1 MSNQPVQ
8 PFLCAVKEEPF
19 MTDSDTDEKPYVDL
33 INSKSVPSGE
43 NSQLLSG
50 SSSGMAEMD
59 DIEYWT
65 ISGKK
70 PYFDI
75 ILAKSHVGPRFQL
88 FLPTTIVPEL
98 PSAMVPVVLTSCGK
112 NWNTVYYGD
121 RTGKRFGPSWKK
133 FASDN
138 ELKTG
143 DCCFFELME
152 STMAQIKFKVII
164 LRGDLPVL
172 RFAEGDGETPEKAI
186 IIE

>member
-1 MSNQPVQ
+1 MIHILLMFNSCGILRGQCSEESSISFPWKNRYCKVDIWIKCIVMMHLLHSTY
-8 PFLCAVKEEPF
+8 LCFVLWNAFNFDVYYSSQPF

-88 FLPTTIVPEL
+88 
-98 PSAMVPVVLTSCGK
+98 
-112 NWNTVYYGD
+112 
-121 RTGKRFGPSWKK
+121 
-133 FASDN
+133 
-138 ELKTG
+138 
-143 DCCFFELME
+143 
-152 STMAQIKFKVII
+152 VISLLAKI
-164 LRGDLPVL
+164 S
-172 RFAEGDGETPEKAI
+172 FH
-186 IIE
+186 